1 MESIMYAPHIKYG
14 YHGGL
19 ISAARNLSGCGRKH
33 RRHNRIIQIFK
44 FTIFCVKQRLTPAF

>member
-19 ISAARNLSGCGRKH
+19 IYAARSLSGCGRKH
-33 RRHNRIIQIFK
+33 RRHNRIIQILNLQYFM
-44 FTIFCVKQRLTPAF
+44 